1 MTLSDEN
8 LTRIRC
14 LVTGGAGF
22 IGSNV
27 VRLLLE
33 RGHEVAVMD
42 NVSTGYAS
50 NLKPY
55 PDAELVQ
62 VDIRDAEAVE
72 RMMAGKDAVFHLAAS
87 VGNKKSIDE
96 PIYDASHNV
105 LGTINV
111 LEAMRKHGVGNI
123 VYSSSAGI
131 FGEPQYEPVD
141 EKHPC
146 EPDSPYGA
154 TKLCGEKLVL
164 SYMKLYGIK
173 AVALRYFNVYGE
185 NQRFDAYGNV
195 IPIFASRLARKEPLT
210 IFGDGEQTRD
220 FIDVRDVAAANVSA
234 AENPE
239 AHGTFNVGTGSRITI
254 NRLVDYL
261 REVTGEPVEATH
273 GPERPGDVRHCTAET
288 TRLREVLSISPST
301 DIPGN
306 LERYY
311 GWMVSDPVSIEK
323 VLSPQVARG

>member
-1 MTLSDEN
+1 M
-8 LTRIRC
+8 RC

-27 VRLLLE
+27 VRRLLE
-33 RGHEVAVMD
+33 RGHEVSVLD
-42 NVSTGYAS
+42 NFATGYAG
-50 NLKPY
+50 NLEPY
-55 PDAELVQ
+55 PDAVLVQ
-62 VDIRDAEAVE
+62 GDIRDAAAVSGAV
-72 RMMAGKDAVFHLAAS
+72 AGKDAVFHLAAS

-111 LEAMRKHGVGNI
+111 LEAMRKHDVGNI

-131 FGEPQYEPVD
+131 FGEPQYQPVD
-141 EKHPC
+141 EAHPV

-154 TKLCGEKLVL
+154 TKLAGEKLTL

-173 AVALRYFNVYGE
+173 AACLRYFNVYGE

-195 IPIFASRLARKEPLT
+195 IPIFASRIARGEKLT

-220 FIDVRDVAAANVSA
+220 FVDVGDVAAANVGA
-234 AENPE
+234 AENGE
-239 AHGTFNVGTGSRITI
+239 ARGTFNVGTGTEISI
-254 NRLVDYL
+254 NRLVEIL
-261 REVTGEPVEATH
+261 REVTGEGFEVVH
-273 GPERPGDVRHCTAET
+273 GPERPGDVRHATAEA
-288 TRLREVLSISPST
+288 TRLKEILGVQPST

-306 LERYY
+306 LKRYY
-311 GWMVSDPVSIEK
+311 AWMISDPISREK
-323 VLSPQVARG
+323 VLSV

>member
-1 MTLSDEN
+1 MK
-8 LTRIRC
+8 C

-27 VRLLLE
+27 VRRLLE
-33 RGHEVAVMD
+33 HGHEVTVFD
-42 NVSTGYAS
+42 NCSTGYEI

-55 PDAELVQ
+55 PEAGFIRG
-62 VDIRDAEAVE
+62 DIRNAEAVE
-72 RMMAGKDAVFHLAAS
+72 AAVSGKEAVFHLAAS

-111 LEAMRKHGVGNI
+111 LEAMRKYDVGNV

-131 FGEPQYEPVD
+131 FGEPQYQPVD
-141 EKHPC
+141 EAHPS

-154 TKLCGEKLVL
+154 TKLCGEKLML

-173 AVALRYFNVYGE
+173 AASLRYFNVYGE

-195 IPIFASRLARKEPLT
+195 IPIFAARIARGEVLN

-220 FIDVRDVAAANVSA
+220 FIDVADVAAANVAA

-239 AHGTFNVGTGSRITI
+239 ARGTFNIGTGTEITI
-254 NRLVDYL
+254 NWLVEIL
-261 REVTGEPVEATH
+261 GEVTGENFEVVY
-273 GPERPGDVRHCTAET
+273 GPPRPGDVRHCTADS
-288 TRLREVLSISPST
+288 TRLRGVLGISPST
-301 DIPGN
+301 DIPEN
-306 LERYY
+306 LKSYY
-311 GWMVSDPVSIEK
+311 SWMVSDPISVEK
-323 VLSPQVARG
+323 ISSVKA

>member
-1 MTLSDEN
+1 
-8 LTRIRC
+8 

-33 RGHEVAVMD
+33 RGHEVRVLD
-42 NVSTGYAS
+42 NCSTGYAD
-50 NLKPY
+50 NLGPY
-55 PDAELVQ
+55 PEAELVWG
-62 VDIRDAEAVE
+62 DIRDAEAVSAAM
-72 RMMAGKDAVFHLAAS
+72 RGGDVVFHLAAS

-96 PIYDASHNV
+96 PLYDASHNV

-111 LEAMRKHGVGNI
+111 LEAMREREVGNI

-131 FGEPQYEPVD
+131 FGEPQYQPVD
-141 EKHPC
+141 EAHPC

-164 SYMKLYGIK
+164 SYAKLYGIK
-173 AVALRYFNVYGE
+173 AACLRYFNVYGE

-195 IPIFASRLARKEPLT
+195 IPIFATGIARGDAIT

-220 FIDVRDVAAANVSA
+220 FIDVRDVAAANAAA
-234 AENPE
+234 AENEE
-239 AHGTFNVGTGSRITI
+239 ARGTFNVGTGTQITI
-254 NRLVDYL
+254 NRLVEIL
-261 REVTGEPVEATH
+261 REVTGEDFDAVY
-273 GPERPGDVRHCTAET
+273 GPPRPGDVRHCTADAS
-288 TRLREVLSISPST
+288 RLREVLGVSPST
-301 DIPGN
+301 DIPEN

-311 GWMVSDPVSIEK
+311 AWMVSDPISVK
-323 VLSPQVARG
+323 QVLSARRSS